1 MNEHYI
7 IAVLLI
13 VQTSLVNIAQAD
25 EDLIGD
31 TYSIDGKVV
40 PPDSASSEWLVNT
53 RILVNGGE
61 HVGFLRNDGSFVVNN
76 LLPGSYV
83 VEVANPNYIYEPARV
98 DINSKGKF
106 RARKVNYIQSSLV
119 HQISYPLKLKSRGP
133 FKYFQVRESWRVTDF
148 LMNPMVLM
156 MVLPLLLVMVL
167 PKMMNAAD
175 PETQREMQQLQ
186 MPKYDMP
193 ELSEMMTSLF
203 TGGKKPQ
210 PKSSKVSKKRQ

>member
-1 MNEHYI
+1 MLRLAEYFLILI
-7 IAVLLI
+7 ITI
-13 VQTSLVNIAQAD
+13 VISCISGE
-25 EDLIGD
+25 EDQFYDRYTIE
-31 TYSIDGKVV
+31 GKII
-40 PPDSASSEWLVNT
+40 PPDVATTEWLSST

-61 HVGFLRNDGSFVVNN
+61 RFGFLKNDGSFSLSN
-76 LLPGSYV
+76 LSPGSYV
-83 VEVANPNYIYEPARV
+83 IEVANPNYIYETARV

-119 HQISYPLKLKSRGP
+119 QQITYPLKFKVRGP
-133 FKYFQVRESWRVTDF
+133 YKYFQVRETWRITDF
-148 LMNPMVLM
+148 LFNPMVLM
-156 MVLPLLLVMVL
+156 MVLPLLLIMIL

-175 PETQREMQQLQ
+175 PEAQREMQQMQ

-210 PKSSKVSKKRQ
+210 LKSAKAAKKRQ